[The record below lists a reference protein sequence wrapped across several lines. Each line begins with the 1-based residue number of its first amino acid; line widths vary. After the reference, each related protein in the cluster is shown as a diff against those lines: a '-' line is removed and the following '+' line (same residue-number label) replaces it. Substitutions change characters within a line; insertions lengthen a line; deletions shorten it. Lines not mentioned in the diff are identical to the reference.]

1 MTASE
6 RLVSC
11 DYCATPRPAAEV
23 YQPYPGAVRC
33 RDQAPCK
40 QRQLYQGSHTEP
52 PAHARAAAV
61 SGAGPCAICDETAP
75 SGGLYERTG
84 GVVICI
90 DRSGCDR
97 RAIDTQYLTAHAE
110 EFRTEYTSAEMRAA
124 AMGAAAQAAVQ
135 GAADVPADV
144 AEARQ
149 AAASADR
156 AYSLAAAGRRR

>member
-1 MTASE
+1 VTASE

-97 RAIDTQYLTAHAE
+97 RAIDTQYLSAHGDDGQAL
-110 EFRTEYTSAEMRAA
+110 YTSAQMRAV
-124 AMGAAAQAAVQ
+124 AMASVAQID
-135 GAADVPADV
+135 GTVPADV
-144 AEARQ
+144 IVANQ
-149 AAASADR
+149 AAASADY
-156 AYSLAAAGRRR
+156 AYALAASGRRR

>member
-40 QRQLYQGSHTEP
+40 QRQVYRGSHTEP

-97 RAIDTQYLTAHAE
+97 RAIDTQYLTAHGDDSQV
-110 EFRTEYTSAEMRAA
+110 EYTSAMMRAV
-124 AMGAAAQAAVQ
+124 AMASVAQVD
-135 GAADVPADV
+135 GTVPADV
-144 AEARQ
+144 IVANQ
-149 AAASADR
+149 AAASADY
-156 AYSLAAAGRRR
+156 AYALAAAGRNR